1 MLRTALVVSVV
12 VGRPVSVAGI
22 SVAVSTISVVGIA
35 AAVVAAVVVGLWLSL
50 SLALV
55 QLVEAVRGQRGADV
69 LVAGGHWST
78 VEDWVVG
85 VADWPDQTV
94 EPWFSLG
101 LSLSLA
107 LVQLVDTVGG

>member
-1 MLRTALVVSVV
+1 MLRTALLVSVV

-55 QLVEAVRGQRGADV
+55 QLVEAVGGQRGAHV
-69 LVAGGHWST
+69 L
-78 VEDWVVG
+78 

>member
-55 QLVEAVRGQRGADV
+55 QLVDTVGGERGADM
-69 LVAGGHWST
+69 LVAGGSWS
-78 VEDWVVG
+78 VV
-85 VADWPDQTV
+85 VVSIDWPDQTV
-94 EPWFSLG
+94 EAWLG
-101 LSLSLA
+101 IGVT
-107 LVQLVDTVGG
+107 LVQPVGIAVSVVATVV